1 MANDIVKYESAD
13 GQEITFT
20 AQDVKD
26 RLCPN
31 IEDKELAFVM
41 ALCQAQKLNP
51 FTKDVYITKYGDN
64 AAQIVT
70 GKEVFTKR
78 AQANP
83 KFDGMEAGISIINN
97 GKLVRREGSMVLQ
110 GEELVGGWCKVY
122 VKGYRVPIFNEVAF
136 NEYYGRKK
144 DGTINQMWATKGATM
159 IRKVALCQSLREA
172 FPSDFQGLYGME
184 EMGADELE
192 PKAPNTASESITAP
206 HTNESAQAIT
216 ADFVEIVSEEQVG
229 EYIERCN
236 EFAEMCDKQFDDVHD
251 AIINSSSMMENGASI
266 NYADWTLDQ
275 MNDAMNQLDV
285 WIAAANNAHEKAE
298 QMEEPELLDE
308 DIPF

>member
-1 MANDIVKYESAD
+1 MANNIVKYEGAD
-13 GQEITFT
+13 GLEVKFT
-20 AQDVKD
+20 AQEVKD

-51 FTKDVYITKYGDN
+51 FTKDVYITKYGN
-64 AAQIVT
+64 NPAQIVT

-83 KFDGMEAGISIINN
+83 KFDGMEAGISVINN
-97 GKLVRREGSMVLQ
+97 ERLVRREGSMVLQ

-136 NEYYGRKK
+136 HEYAGRKK
-144 DGTINQMWATKGATM
+144 DGTLNQMWATKGATM

-172 FPSDFQGLYGME
+172 FPSDLQGLYGAE

-192 PKAPNTASESITAP
+192 PKSQNTASESITAP
-206 HTNESAQAIT
+206 QTDESVQPIQ
-216 ADFVEIVSEEQVG
+216 ADFVEVVNDEQIG
-229 EYIERCN
+229 EYVELCN
-236 EFAEMCDKQFDDVHD
+236 TFAEMCEKEFFDVHE
-251 AIINSSSMMENGASI
+251 AIIGSTSMRENGACDE
-266 NYADWTLDQ
+266 YTEWTLEQ
-275 MNDAMNQLDV
+275 MADAMNQLNT
-285 WIAAANNAHEKAE
+285 WITAASTAQEKAE

-308 DIPF
+308 DIEF